1 MMYGSRG
8 EEKKKKSWFSGII
21 IKKASPGPPS
31 PVSPRTLYGV
41 KRPSCVSLEGHR
53 NRGPV
58 LPSEP
63 GPGARSDLRP
73 ADGQPPAA
81 GCNPEA
87 PAPPPPPAPAE
98 DLLPVGK
105 LASDATG
112 FN

>member
-1 MMYGSRG
+1 MMYGSG
-8 EEKKKKSWFSGII
+8 GEKKNHHQTRLAGII

-31 PVSPRTLYGV
+31 PVSACTSYQ
-41 KRPSCVSLEGHR
+41 KHPSCVSLEGR
-53 NRGPV
+53 RSRGRV

-81 GCNPEA
+81 GFSPEA
-87 PAPPPPPAPAE
+87 PAPPPPQRHPRTS
-98 DLLPVGK
+98 GK